1 VNMHRWFSVVTESSC
16 VWLLVLW
23 LSAMAPSALHAQEM
37 PAGVALGMSAE
48 ELRHVM
54 PQLEK
59 VRRPQRMA
67 GGLVGAWR
75 APAVQVLGLS
85 GEQTFF
91 FAHERLDR
99 VEFAGSAPD
108 EPGNLQAFDRIV
120 AWGRSVYGQEIAAD
134 DAGAR
139 YAEWTA
145 GDTEVYAQFGG
156 ARASVRLV
164 YKLRQERDASQ
175 L

>member
-1 VNMHRWFSVVTESSC
+1 MGRRFCVLTASSF
-16 VWLLVLW
+16 VGALALSI
-23 LSAMAPSALHAQEM
+23 SAMLPVALHAQEM
-37 PAGVALGMSAE
+37 PAGVVLGMSAE
-48 ELRHVM
+48 ELRRVV
-54 PQLEK
+54 PPLEK

-75 APAVQVLGLS
+75 SPDVQVLGLN

-91 FAHERLDR
+91 FAHDRLDR
-99 VEFAGSAPD
+99 VEFVGSAPD
-108 EPGNLQAFDRIV
+108 EPGNAQAFDRIV
-120 AWGRSVYGQEIAAD
+120 AWGRSLYGQEIAAA

-145 GDTEVYAQFGG
+145 GDTEVYAQYRG
-156 ARASVRLV
+156 AHAGVRLV
-164 YKLRQERDASQ
+164 YRLRADRDASQ

>member
-1 VNMHRWFSVVTESSC
+1 MQRPFSVITASC
-16 VWLLVLW
+16 SVWALA
-23 LSAMAPSALHAQEM
+23 LSIAAVAPSALHAQEM
-37 PAGVALGMSAE
+37 PAGVVLGMSAE
-48 ELRHVM
+48 ELRHAIS
-54 PQLEK
+54 PLEK

-75 APAVQVLGLS
+75 APDVQVLGLS

-91 FAHERLDR
+91 FVHDRLDR
-99 VEFAGSAPD
+99 VEFVGSASD

-120 AWGRSVYGQEIAAD
+120 AWGRSLYGQEIAAD

-139 YAEWTA
+139 YAAWSA
-145 GDTEVYAQFGG
+145 GDTEVYAQCGG
-156 ARASVRLV
+156 AHASVRLV
-164 YKLRQERDASQ
+164 YRLRAERDASQ